1 MFSHFTSDATPSNHA
16 HQAEQKFLSQWIVAQ
31 PAYKATAPNLGNG
44 GDAPFSPDQI
54 DAIIAIRKRIA
65 AQQSHD

>member
-1 MFSHFTSDATPSNHA
+1 MFSHFTSDATPSNPA
-16 HQAEQKFLSQWIVAQ
+16 HQAEQKLLSQWIIEQ
-31 PAYKATAPNLGNG
+31 PAYKATAPDLANA
-44 GDAPFSPDQI
+44 GDATFSPDQI